1 VLADVRR
8 DHLRDA
14 SALEQY
20 PEAPVVDAAV
30 VRDDGQP
37 GDREPLERGDQIL
50 RDAAEAEAADD
61 ERRAGGHVRDG
72 LVRTPDDLV
81 DHRLDHSAHTLQ
93 PVTRPK
99 DVVAE
104 LWTRFES
111 RDWDGAA
118 ELLAE
123 DVVVD
128 WPHSRE
134 RLRGRANVVG
144 FNRAYPEG
152 WSIRVLRI

>member
-1 VLADVRR
+1 M
-8 DHLRDA
+8 
-14 SALEQY
+14 
-20 PEAPVVDAAV
+20 
-30 VRDDGQP
+30 
-37 GDREPLERGDQIL
+37 
-50 RDAAEAEAADD
+50 
-61 ERRAGGHVRDG
+61 
-72 LVRTPDDLV
+72 
-81 DHRLDHSAHTLQ
+81 
-93 PVTRPK
+93 TRPK

-152 WSIRVLRI
+152 WSIRVLRIVEEGDVAVSEVAVDHGGETYFVASFAEVRDGRIVRAVEYWVDPPTEEPDAWRTRWTEPL